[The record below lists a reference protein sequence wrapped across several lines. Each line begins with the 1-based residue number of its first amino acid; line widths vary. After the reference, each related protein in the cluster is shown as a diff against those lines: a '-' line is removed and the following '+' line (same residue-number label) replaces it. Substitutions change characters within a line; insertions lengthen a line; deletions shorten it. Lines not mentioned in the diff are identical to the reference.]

1 MNDAD
6 ADPTNEMNTGV
17 VLNGT
22 DLEVTD
28 GNGTIITDLSPLQ
41 DGTGTDDQNISGS
54 GLSGTDLTIGI
65 EGGISET
72 VDLSSLQ
79 DGVND
84 ADADPNNEIQA
95 ISFSNDTL
103 YLLNGGQVY
112 LGAYGID
119 LVDDADSDPSNELQ
133 VVSLSNDTLYLSN
146 GNNVYIGNVGATNIS
161 GSGGRPSIGSACNG
175 GCWSLPGWNIGTS
188 VAGVTHSL
196 NAGCGF
202 IPIYIDKQTSF
213 QSIGGV
219 FNPTNLCRLAIY
231 SWNNGFP
238 DTLIVDFG
246 LTPGGATP
254 TIINSFSLQQ
264 GFYFIAVATDN
275 GVSTGGAGPDA
286 YTPPVSGKTTHL
298 GQLQSK
304 RVVLLQ
310 TGAEFVDY
318 TTGFPPQIVAPFSSG
333 YGFFYRIRLKETP

>member
-1 MNDAD
+1 LCYN
-6 ADPTNEMNTGV
+6 
-17 VLNGT
+17 
-22 DLEVTD
+22 
-28 GNGTIITDLSPLQ
+28 
-41 DGTGTDDQNISGS
+41 
-54 GLSGTDLTIGI
+54 
-65 EGGISET
+65 
-72 VDLSSLQ
+72 
-79 DGVND
+79 
-84 ADADPNNEIQA
+84 
-95 ISFSNDTL
+95 
-103 YLLNGGQVY
+103 
-112 LGAYGID
+112 
-119 LVDDADSDPSNELQ
+119 
-133 VVSLSNDTLYLSN
+133 
-146 GNNVYIGNVGATNIS
+146 
-161 GSGGRPSIGSACNG
+161 
-175 GCWSLPGWNIGTS
+175 
-188 VAGVTHSL
+188 H
-196 NAGCGF
+196 
-202 IPIYIDKQTSF
+202 IDKQTSF

-246 LTPGGATP
+246 LTPTSPTP

-275 GVSTGGAGPDA
+275 GVSYGGAGPDA

-318 TTGFPPQIVAPFSSG
+318 TTGFPPQIVGPFSSG